1 MKKIFI
7 LLFILSLFVSCTD
20 EQMAKNWGGTAT
32 VELPENVK
40 LINVTWKEN
49 DDLWLLTRKM
59 KADEKADTLEFFQ
72 HTGKVF
78 KLTGNGKVVFIE
90 KKTN

>member
-1 MKKIFI
+1 MAII
-7 LLFILSLFVSCTD
+7 AATSLSCTD
-20 EQMAKNWGGTAT
+20 EQMAKSWGGTAT

-40 LINVTWKEN
+40 LVNVTWKESS
-49 DDLWLLTRKM
+49 DLWILTRKM
-59 KADEKADTLEFFQ
+59 KADEKADTLEFSQ